1 MLSFHV
7 FVATHP
13 RRSLD
18 SFSRPT
24 STPHHPYPKS
34 HGITSF
40 TDPHPLSSVL
50 SYRFRNMAGEGHSR
64 STSVHYVV
72 TSLPHLLASS
82 SLSPVAATLMDL
94 RASVANK
101 RLTAGLSPLD
111 ATLTKNRGV
120 PHFKPNIFLS
130 PSASRRSDLQ
140 TSGCSSVSQNHPVYF
155 LHLTDS
161 PTQRT
166 LLNSFGIN
174 PLCTLFI
181 ATEGVP
187 PRNSRLGL
195 EMEHPTRSELPTA
208 NCRQST
214 IQERG
219 EMGTGARGAPV
230 PEVGL

>member
-101 RLTAGLSPLD
+101 RLAAGLSPLD
-111 ATLTKNRGV
+111 ATLTKNGGLPPSSQIFFSLL
-120 PHFKPNIFLS
+120 PHPDVRTFRPADAPACLRIIPFIFFILQTHLHNGRCS
-130 PSASRRSDLQ
+130 TLLESIPCAHFSSRRR
-140 TSGCSSVSQNHPVYF
+140 VY
-155 LHLTDS
+155 
-161 PTQRT
+161 
-166 LLNSFGIN
+166 
-174 PLCTLFI
+174 PL
-181 ATEGVP
+181 
-187 PRNSRLGL
+187 RNSRLGL

-208 NCRQST
+208 NCRLST
-214 IQERG
+214 IQEG